1 MKYIKYTSFFYLI
14 SYYLLDDN
22 IKTNLSNGKIFL
34 INTDNYKDLKY
45 GINYIL
51 YKGYNIVLL
60 DDLLSETNSCKY

>member
-1 MKYIKYTSFFYLI
+1 MKYIKYTSFFYLF

-22 IKTNLSNGKIFL
+22 IKTNLSNGKIIL

-51 YKGYNIVLL
+51 SKGYNIVLL